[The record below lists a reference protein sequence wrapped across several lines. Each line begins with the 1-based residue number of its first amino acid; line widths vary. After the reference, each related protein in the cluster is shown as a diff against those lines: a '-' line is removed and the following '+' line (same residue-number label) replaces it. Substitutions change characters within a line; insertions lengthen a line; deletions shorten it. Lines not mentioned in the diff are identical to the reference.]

1 MDKGYSQPLYRF
13 EWVLCGLWSAAWM
26 SIAWIA
32 FTARHSMAVPAGF
45 AALAAAAGGFWWL
58 MRVNRY
64 RRLLRFLLVTAWLAG
79 VTIYVVM
86 KA

>member
-32 FTARHSMAVPAGF
+32 FTARHSMAVPAAF
-45 AALAAAAGGFWWL
+45 AGDSTAADYRFDREQRVWL
-58 MRVNRY
+58 R
-64 RRLLRFLLVTAWLAG
+64 
-79 VTIYVVM
+79 ISPQP
-86 KA
+86 

>member
-1 MDKGYSQPLYRF
+1 MDKGYTQPLYRF
-13 EWVLCGLWSAAWM
+13 EWVLCGLWTALWT

-32 FTARHSMAVPAGF
+32 FAKRHGIAAAAGF
-45 AALAAAAGGFWWL
+45 LALAAAAGGFWWL

-79 VTIYVVM
+79 VTIYVVT